1 MADFYTFS
9 GNVYDSSAAGTATF
23 ALTSSAGN
31 PISYLQRSHIHV
43 YLSDDD
49 GDTWVEQA
57 RPAAWEF
64 DAAATS
70 IVLVT
75 GITAGQWVR
84 VLRITP
90 IDARYVDFED
100 GTLLTAGQLDQGED
114 FSRFCDQEQRDALD
128 IAVAGAVIFKGTID
142 LTADN
147 APANPKTGWSFFN
160 SGDGN
165 VIQGGTPGW
174 NGIVG
179 DAVEGGERVIYDG
192 AQWDLIE
199 TPSGQIGV
207 IEVTATAPITAD
219 VTDPQ
224 RPDIGITAAT
234 QAAAGSMSA
243 ADKTK
248 LDGIASGAAVSK
260 ITAGTSIGVSPA
272 TGVGNVTVN
281 NTGVTK
287 ITAGTNVTIDPAGG
301 TGDVTIN
308 ATGGGGGGTTTG
320 GGGDLVF
327 QENTMVCTV
336 GFTLTA
342 GRSALSAGPITIND
356 TVEIEIPNNQTW
368 VIL

>member
-1 MADFYTFS
+1 MTLNIKNKRSAALNSQPTAAQLEDGEIGINYNADSLAIY
-9 GNVYDSSAAGTATF
+9 VKDSSGSIRQIAGSGGEGMFWDLSGTTLSPDSNTYGLDIGNGDILLNPDGSAAYAAKVTSAATV
-23 ALTSSAGN
+23 AG
-31 PISYLQRSHIHV
+31 
-43 YLSDDD
+43 D
-49 GDTWVEQA
+49 GDT
-57 RPAAWEF
+57 
-64 DAAATS
+64 T
-70 IVLVT
+70 LVT
-75 GITAGQWVR
+75 KG
-84 VLRITP
+84 
-90 IDARYVDFED
+90 YVD
-100 GTLLTAGQLDQGED
+100 GL
-114 FSRFCDQEQRDALD
+114 
-128 IAVAGAVIFKGTID
+128 
-142 LTADN
+142 
-147 APANPKTGWSFFN
+147 
-160 SGDGN
+160 SGD
-165 VIQGGTPGW
+165 
-174 NGIVG
+174 
-179 DAVEGGERVIYDG
+179 VE
-192 AQWDLIE
+192 
-199 TPSGQIGV
+199 S
-207 IEVTATAPITAD
+207 VTGTAPISVD
-219 VTDPQ
+219 STDPKN
-224 RPDIGITAAT
+224 PDVSITAAT
-234 QAAAGSMSA
+234 TSAAGSMSA